1 MKRNGGE
8 GKGDP
13 GVGEDPHDAPPDD
26 RDEAPP
32 MAPRGAVAGRPRH
45 RPAVARERAGTV
57 RSRSRA
63 RRPKVLIADPN
74 PDVLE
79 STAILVANLG
89 YEPVPVD
96 QPVDLLEIVEEV
108 QPGLVLLETQFP
120 GLNVAG
126 FVAALRAHGPTA
138 TIPLAF
144 FSASKDL
151 AATTTRHQA
160 WGMLAKPFALRELA
174 QLLEAALGPS
184 PAMKALGGGNVE
196 REVRDAFREFRNLIT
211 AFSNY
216 LAMLQSD
223 PALSRPS
230 RLAVL
235 RLGDIALKMEARSEH
250 MRSFVL
256 GFLLPEPEE
265 PAPPRTPA
273 RNREARSDEDGPWRH
288 PKTAR
293 VSESV
298 PGLEQPNKSS
308 AKEP

>member
-1 MKRNGGE
+1 MNGHAGRGKGHGQGAPVAGKASAGDEHPDALQPRSRTRPPVGGE
-8 GKGDP
+8 
-13 GVGEDPHDAPPDD
+13 
-26 RDEAPP
+26 RT
-32 MAPRGAVAGRPRH
+32 
-45 RPAVARERAGTV
+45 GTV
-57 RSRSRA
+57 RARARS

-89 YEPVPVD
+89 YEPIPVD
-96 QPVDLLEIVEEV
+96 QSVDLLEIVEET

-126 FVAALRAHGPTA
+126 FVASLRAHAPTA
-138 TIPLAF
+138 NIPLAF

-184 PAMKALGGGNVE
+184 PTMRALGPRNVE

-211 AFSNY
+211 ALDNY
-216 LAMLQSD
+216 LAMLQAD
-223 PALSRPS
+223 TTLSGPS

-235 RLGDIALKMEARSEH
+235 RLADVALKMEARSEH
-250 MRSFVL
+250 MRAFVL
-256 GFLLPEPEE
+256 GFLLPEPDEPTPE
-265 PAPPRTPA
+265 PAPHGRGKRAPPSQPA
-273 RNREARSDEDGPWRH
+273 DELDDKTWQPGPGPAAPLARKASPVGP
-288 PKTAR
+288 KDAK
-293 VSESV
+293 V
-298 PGLEQPNKSS
+298 P
-308 AKEP
+308 